1 VPALLA
7 RSRAIPFREAALR
20 AGVAV
25 GCVAAAL
32 LIAVGTAEPHS
43 SPGRLIIPILAL
55 SGAVIALSLRVEF
68 VFLGWLFAAPLLQA
82 SADAKPVGHVLVL
95 AFYVAPPLLLLTWTL
110 TKRGQGTRHSALDV
124 LPAVYAAYVV
134 GSLVLT
140 TSNLSSNVF
149 GTAKAVWVTMGIGV
163 VLYYFAAFGPL
174 GTLRLV
180 AIVRAFLLTV
190 VLQEGM
196 AIVDGLTG
204 WNLWGDTGWRAGV
217 ARAVSTLENP
227 GVLGTYVGMG
237 MAIAL
242 SVLVWRGPPSLRRLS
257 TVVFVLGLPALFL
270 TFTRG
275 PIIAVVAVGAIIAMT
290 RSETRLV
297 ALGTLAVATV
307 LIVASWGDI
316 TGTTVYRDRVANR
329 SNVQARVLIQDWSIK
344 LAQEKPLFGWGYG
357 SFDRVKNEK
366 AATFASHGIP
376 VVYGTSNT
384 SHSTY
389 LTVLVEYGGV
399 GLLLGL
405 APLLLISWRGA
416 NRARV
421 QPDARWLLTGLVGA
435 VVVYAVSASTLDMRF
450 FSLVPSL
457 PWLFL
462 GFLRRHELAARDA

>member
-1 VPALLA
+1 VQALLA
-7 RSRAIPFREAALR
+7 RSRAIPFRDAAVR
-20 AGVAV
+20 AGVAG
-25 GCVAAAL
+25 GCVATAL

-43 SPGRLIIPILAL
+43 SPGRLVVPIVAL

-68 VFLGWLFAAPLLQA
+68 VFLGWLFVAPLLQE
-82 SADAKPVGHVLVL
+82 SADARSVGHVLVL

-110 TKRGQGTRHSALDV
+110 TKRSRRSHHSALDL

-149 GTAKAVWVTMGIGV
+149 GTVKAVWLTVGIGV
-163 VLYYFAAFGPL
+163 ALYYFAAFGPL
-174 GTLRLV
+174 GRLHIV
-180 AIVRAFLLTV
+180 TIVRAFLLAV
-190 VLQEGM
+190 LLQEGM

-217 ARAVSTLENP
+217 ARAVSTLANP
-227 GVLGTYVGMG
+227 GVLGAYVGMG
-237 MAIAL
+237 MVIAL
-242 SVLVWRGPPSLRRLS
+242 SVLVWNGPASLRRLS
-257 TVVFVLGLPALFL
+257 TLVFVLGLPALFL
-270 TFTRG
+270 TYTRG
-275 PIIAVVAVGAIIAMT
+275 PIIAVVAVGAIIALT
-290 RSETRLV
+290 RSETRLI
-297 ALGTLAVATV
+297 ALGTLIVATV
-307 LIVASWGDI
+307 LIVVSWGDI
-316 TGTTVYRDRVANR
+316 AGTTVYRDRVANR

-376 VVYGTSNT
+376 VAYGTSNT

-389 LTVLVEYGGV
+389 LTVLVEYGGI

-405 APLLLISWRGA
+405 APLLLISWRA
-416 NRARV
+416 ASRARV
-421 QPDARWLLTGLVGA
+421 RPDARWLLTGLVAA

-462 GFLRRHELAARDA
+462 GFLRRDELAARDA